1 MNPDRADLHGLDR
14 AAWAQQYRDP
24 ARAAEMGR
32 EWAGS
37 AGDNPALA
45 ARGEFHLA
53 WAELRWG
60 SEAAA
65 RAAQRRLE
73 ALAGL
78 LREAAIDA
86 LVRDLRAAFLRR
98 EQRFEEALALLE
110 GNLALPQAS
119 RLPQAHCTSA
129 TGAAIACGALHR
141 MDDALRHFHR
151 AVAHAQASG
160 DAALIANAAGNVG
173 AAHYDVYDLDDAL
186 RHCRESHEQAA
197 RAGAHGA
204 RVTACVNLIAILCDL
219 NHHAE
224 ARPYADELQH
234 AAQGVRADKR
244 GKYATFCAEVARGC
258 GEPDRAQAL
267 LDEAAAL
274 RAPGEAASLEWA
286 GVQARLWLAR
296 GDALRARELAEARL
310 AAHVP
315 ANVNDLPLTV
325 LRLRECAAHACEAL
339 GDLRAALDHQR
350 ALHAYREQ
358 LLGRSA
364 RARRV
369 TLEIEHGLALA
380 RQQRDAAQAEQQR
393 LAQLNDA
400 LQAAN
405 RAKSDFLAAA
415 SHDLRQ
421 PVHALALQVAALRGE
436 IDSPRRRDRLER
448 IDACVGALSSLFD
461 GLLDL
466 SRIDAGMV
474 QPKWQPVALP
484 LLLDALV
491 HTHRSEAERKGL
503 WLSLRVA
510 ALAQHAIAHSDPLL
524 LERVLRNLIVN
535 ALRYTHAGGV
545 LVTLR
550 WRGSA
555 WRIDVRDSGP
565 GIDPALHERVFD
577 EFFQADSAAA
587 RGRDEGLGLGLA
599 IVRRLARL
607 LEAGIEL
614 RSAPGRGT
622 RFAVTLARSVVASP
636 PTQAPAAAPAVN
648 RLPAA
653 LRTIVIED
661 DAEVRTA
668 LSDLLAQWGCDVAAA
683 RCCDELDLPEGWRAD
698 AALLDVRLHDG
709 RDGIDEARRLRSEHH
724 AALPCLLV
732 TGESAP
738 EALRRLH
745 ASGLPWLHKPVSV
758 EALHRWLAAQQPR
771 HA

>member
-1 MNPDRADLHGLDR
+1 MDPDRADLHGLDR
-14 AAWAQQYRDP
+14 TAWAQQYRDP
-24 ARAAEMGR
+24 ARAADMGR
-32 EWAGS
+32 EWAGD
-37 AGDNPALA
+37 AAVEPALA
-45 ARGEFHLA
+45 ARGEFHVA

-60 SEAAA
+60 SETSA
-65 RAAQRRLE
+65 REAQRRLE
-73 ALAGL
+73 TLAVTL
-78 LREAAIDA
+78 HEAGIDA

-110 GNLALPQAS
+110 WNLALPEAS

-151 AVAHAQASG
+151 ALAHAQASG

-173 AAHYDVYDLDDAL
+173 AAHYDVYNFEDAQ
-186 RHCRESHEQAA
+186 RYCRESHEQAG

-219 NHHAE
+219 NRHAE
-224 ARPYADELQH
+224 ARLYADELQH
-234 AAQGVRADKR
+234 AARGVRADKR
-244 GKYATFCAEVARGC
+244 GKYATFLAEVARGC

-274 RAPGEAASLEWA
+274 RAPGETASLEWA
-286 GVQARLWLAR
+286 GVQAGLWLVR
-296 GDALRARELAEARL
+296 GDAAHARELAEARL
-310 AAHVP
+310 AAYVP
-315 ANVNDLPLTV
+315 ANLHDLPLNV
-325 LRLRECAAHACEAL
+325 LRLRECAANACEAL

-350 ALHAYREQ
+350 ALHTYREQ

-369 TLEIEHGLALA
+369 ALEVEHGLALA

-393 LAQLNDA
+393 LAQINDA
-400 LQAAN
+400 LQAAS

-436 IDSPRRRDRLER
+436 IDSPRRHERLGR
-448 IDACVGALSSLFD
+448 IDACVSALSGLFD

-474 QPKWQPVALP
+474 QPQWQPVALP

-491 HTHRSEAERKGL
+491 EAHRPEAERKGL

-510 ALAQHAIAHSDPLL
+510 ADAQRAVAHSDPLL
-524 LERVLRNLIVN
+524 LGRVLRNLIVN
-535 ALRYTHAGGV
+535 ALRYTRAGGV

-550 WRGSA
+550 ARSSA
-555 WRIDVRDSGP
+555 WRVDVRDSGA

-577 EFFQADSAAA
+577 EFFQGAGAA
-587 RGRDEGLGLGLA
+587 RSRDEGLGLGLA
-599 IVRRLARL
+599 IVRRLTRL
-607 LEAGIEL
+607 LDARVDL
-614 RSAPGRGT
+614 RSAPGRGSC
-622 RFAVTLARSVVASP
+622 FAVTLAPSASA
-636 PTQAPAAAPAVN
+636 APAALAVAPAADAA
-648 RLPAA
+648 LPAA

-661 DAEVRTA
+661 DAQVRAA
-668 LSDLLAQWGCDVAAA
+668 LTDLLAQWGCDVAAA
-683 RCCDELDLPEGWRAD
+683 RCCDDLSLPEGWRAD
-698 AALLDVRLHDG
+698 AAVLDVRLQDG
-709 RDGIDEARRLRSEHH
+709 RDGIDEARRIRGLHG

-738 EALRRLH
+738 EALRRID
-745 ASGLPWLHKPVSV
+745 ASGLPWLHKPVPV
-758 EALHRWLAAQQPR
+758 DALRQWLAAQRPAAR
-771 HA
+771 